1 MTDVFLVVLYKE
13 SLKTSKTIS
22 SFLNS
27 KVNFSNIKLII
38 WDNSP
43 YKILDFDLLNKNQI
57 QFEYEWT
64 PENIPLSTIYNTVIE
79 TNKDSRLLFLFDQDS
94 EFTEL
99 YFKYMYDSV
108 RNEPNVKLFIPSVF
122 HNNKLVSPGRFGFYK
137 GMYLKHNCK
146 GKNKT
151 GNIIAIASGMCIR
164 FTTFSEDQVL
174 FDENLSFY
182 GIDTKFCLDYAKKN
196 KHLYVIN
203 YSLKHDLSIFQ
214 EKEDINI
221 KLKRMKDYQR
231 STRYIIKNHKNNIFS
246 LILSE
251 LSWTIKIILYCMKN
265 KYKKY
270 LFN

>member
-137 GMYLKHNCK
+137 GKYLKQINA
-146 GKNKT
+146 GKNISK
-151 GNIIAIASGMCIR
+151 NLIAITSGMCIR
-164 FTTFSEDQVL
+164 FTTFSEDKVF
-174 FDENLSFY
+174 FDENLGFY

-196 KHLYVIN
+196 IYIYVIN
-203 YSLKHDLSIFQ
+203 YSLNHNLSIFQ

-221 KLKRMKDYQR
+221 KLKRMNDNQR

-246 LILSE
+246 LIMSE
-251 LSWTIKIILYCMKN
+251 LSWINKKIRYCLKN
-265 KYKKY
+265 KYEEIFK
-270 LFN
+270 

>member
-13 SLKTSKTIS
+13 NLETSKTIS
-22 SFLNS
+22 SFLNGYID
-27 KVNFSNIKLII
+27 FSNIKLII

-43 YKILDFDLLNKNQI
+43 YRISDFDILYKHQI
-57 QFEYEWT
+57 QFEYKWT

-79 TNKDSRLLFLFDQDS
+79 KNKDSRLLFLFDQDS

-108 RNEPNVKLFIPSVF
+108 RNEPNVKLFIPFVF

-151 GNIIAIASGMCIR
+151 GNIIAITSGMCIR
-164 FTTFSEDQVL
+164 FTTFREDNVF
-174 FDENLSFY
+174 FDENLGFY

-203 YSLKHDLSIFQ
+203 YSLNHDLSIFQ

-221 KLKRMKDYQR
+221 KLKRMNDNQR
-231 STRYIIKNHKNNIFS
+231 STRYIIKNHKNNIIS

-251 LSWTIKIILYCMKN
+251 LSWTNKKIMYRLKN
-265 KYKKY
+265 KYEKIFK
-270 LFN
+270 